1 MQFVASQVKQGKT
14 IVEALKMF
22 GSIAGE
28 ASQWG
33 VMISDKQEPDK
44 IYTYTNGSPLLI
56 GFSYD

>member
-1 MQFVASQVKQGKT
+1 
-14 IVEALKMF
+14 MF